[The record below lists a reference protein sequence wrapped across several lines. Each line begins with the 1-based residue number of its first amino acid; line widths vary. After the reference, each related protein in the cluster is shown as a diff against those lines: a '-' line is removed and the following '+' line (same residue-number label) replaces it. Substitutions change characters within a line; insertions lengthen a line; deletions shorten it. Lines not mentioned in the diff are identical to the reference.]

1 MFLFHLMTILL
12 LNYSSITKYLNYL
25 YKLSTLGTTPDLPA
39 SRSARPTKW
48 MSDVSTYHSPEDD
61 TPPFETELPP

>member
-12 LNYSSITKYLNYL
+12 LNYSSITRYLNYL
-25 YKLSTLGTTPDLPA
+25 YKLSTLGTSPDLPA

-48 MSDVSTYHSPEDD
+48 MSVRTTHLK
-61 TPPFETELPP
+61 TIRLPP